1 MTRPAPL
8 PQKRLRIGFLL
19 ADRFTLSAF
28 ANFVD
33 VLRLAADEADNS
45 RPILCD
51 WSVLSHDQSPIRSS
65 CGIRVQPDTRLRNS
79 GGYDYLVVVGGLIGD
94 YRPISDEALDY
105 IRTAAAAGVPL
116 IGLCTG
122 VFILQ
127 EAGLLQGYRCCVSW
141 FHHQD
146 FLDRFDTETPVSDQI
161 FVIDRDRMTC
171 SGGHGAAHLAAFL
184 VQRHIGQSAAIKSLN
199 IMMIDDALSGERP
212 QPGQQLAQRAADPL
226 VKRAVLRMQQNIEMP
241 KTIDDLAR
249 ELAVPRRTLERRFRA
264 DLKRSP
270 RQVYLELRI
279 DKALRRL
286 RSTSDSLTSVALACG
301 FCDAPHLARTMKAE
315 LGLTPTEYRRA
326 QSGHA
331 DGQYAT
337 GVLIPPPAQ
346 AGAGKPLASGET
358 DSPAAG

>member
-1 MTRPAPL
+1 MTQAAHPPR
-8 PQKRLRIGFLL
+8 KRLRIGFLL

-33 VLRLAADEADNS
+33 VLRLAADEADKS

-65 CGIRVQPDTRLRNS
+65 CGIRVQPDTRLRNG

-94 YRPISDEALDY
+94 YRPISDEALDH
-105 IRTAAAAGVPL
+105 IRRAAAAGVPL

-184 VQRHIGQSAAIKSLN
+184 VQRHIGRSAAIKSLN
-199 IMMIDDALSGERP
+199 IMMIDDALSADRP
-212 QPGQQLAQRAADPL
+212 QPGQQPGPRASDPL
-226 VKRAVLRMQQNIEMP
+226 VRRAILRMQQNIEIP
-241 KTIDDLAR
+241 RTIDELAR
-249 ELAVPRRTLERRFRA
+249 ELGVARRTLERRFRA
-264 DLKRSP
+264 DLKCSP
-270 RQVYLELRI
+270 RKVYLDLRL
-279 DKALRRL
+279 DRALLRL
-286 RSTSDSLTSVALACG
+286 RSTRDTVTSIALACG
-301 FCDAPHLARTMKAE
+301 FCDAPHLVRSLKAE
-315 LGLTPTEYRRA
+315 RGLTPTEYR
-326 QSGHA
+326 Q
-331 DGQYAT
+331 
-337 GVLIPPPAQ
+337 AQ
-346 AGAGKPLASGET
+346 AGDGSVSGGADGHYAAGVLLPASGSAT
-358 DSPAAG
+358 LA

>member
-1 MTRPAPL
+1 MTHAAHPPR
-8 PQKRLRIGFLL
+8 KRLRIGFLL

-33 VLRLAADEADNS
+33 VLRLAADEADKS

-79 GGYDYLVVVGGLIGD
+79 GTYDYLVVVGGLIGD
-94 YRPISDEALDY
+94 YRPISDEALGH
-105 IRTAAAAGVPL
+105 IHAAAAAGVPL

-184 VQRHIGQSAAIKSLN
+184 VQRHIGRSAAIKSLN
-199 IMMIDDALSGERP
+199 IMMIDDALSAERP
-212 QPGQQLAQRAADPL
+212 QPGQQLARRAEDPL
-226 VKRAVLRMQQNIEMP
+226 VRRAVLRMQQNIEIP
-241 KTIDDLAR
+241 RTIDGLAQ
-249 ELAVPRRTLERRFRA
+249 ELGIARRTLERRFRA
-264 DLKRSP
+264 DLKCSP
-270 RQVYLELRI
+270 RKVYLDLRL
-279 DKALRRL
+279 DKALLRL
-286 RSTSDSLTSVALACG
+286 RSTGDTVTSIALACG
-301 FCDAPHLARTMKAE
+301 FCDAPHLVRSLKAE
-315 LGLTPTEYRRA
+315 RGLTPTEYRQA
-326 QSGHA
+326 QSGAA

-337 GVLIPPPAQ
+337 GVLLPPGPTAQ
-346 AGAGKPLASGET
+346 G
-358 DSPAAG
+358 